1 MANEERLS
9 ARRVGLIADTHDEIV
24 TWDLLQSK
32 VEAALDDVDL
42 VLHCGDATTA
52 VVLDLLETIA
62 PVRAVRSPADPP
74 AAPPRLSDGPVRL
87 DVDGTILV
95 LSNTRP
101 DTTEAAGADVVV
113 FGGTHEAVVETVGGV
128 LYVNPGSPS
137 LAERTSVAILDLER
151 AEPDARIIPI
161 E

>member
-1 MANEERLS
+1 VANEERLS

-24 TWDLLQSK
+24 TWDELQPK
-32 VEAALDDVDL
+32 VEAALDEVDL
-42 VLHCGDATTA
+42 VLHCGDATTPA
-52 VVLDLLETIA
+52 VLDLLETVA

-74 AAPPRLSDGPVRL
+74 VRLPRLTDGPVRL
-87 DVDGTILV
+87 DVDGTIVV

-101 DTTEAAGADVVV
+101 DERDAADADVVV
-113 FGGTHEAVVETVGGV
+113 FGGTHEAVVESVGDV

-137 LAERTSVAILDLER
+137 LAERTSVAILDLTG
-151 AEPDARIIPI
+151 ATPDARIIPI

>member
-1 MANEERLS
+1 MEERLS

-24 TWDLLQSK
+24 TWDDLQPK

-87 DVDGTILV
+87 DVGGTIVV
-95 LSNTRP
+95 LSRARP
-101 DTTEAAGADVVV
+101 DPSEAAGADVVV
-113 FGGTHEAVVETVGGV
+113 FGGTHEAVVETVGDI

-137 LAERTSVAILDLER
+137 LAERTSVAVIDLTGM
-151 AEPDARIIPI
+151 APDARIIPI
-161 E
+161 A